1 MDYTVEFS
9 IEYIKEK
16 TQSLYICA
24 GGFEDRSI
32 AIVKNLVDFGDKI
45 FNYSLILEYSIHK
58 KENEP
63 NLDFLGNNLPKIS
76 QHMLENS
83 VVDIEN
89 VFQTKVSFIERL
101 SEISLEEIS
110 TIFLDISGMAN
121 SLILLTL
128 YELDKIF
135 PYKDKIILYA
145 EADTYYPTKDEKDE
159 ILELMKSDNEEDILQ
174 LGEKLGASGA
184 REVVIFPDF
193 KGRFDTNLP
202 ICLIFFIGYEPSR
215 AAGLLDA
222 YRPNLIIA
230 CFGDS
235 PHEKYEW
242 RTKFSNELNKNLFD
256 NFEHVDKCISTF
268 DIPKIIR
275 DLDQIYRSAN
285 NEKILYEHYNIAIT
299 PQCSKLQ
306 TVAIYLFSQIH
317 PDVQVVFCF
326 PGKFNPERYSKGIG
340 KLWICDLQK
349 IKHIRHV
356 S

>member
-1 MDYTVEFS
+1 MDYIAEFNVEYF
-9 IEYIKEK
+9 KEK
-16 TQSLYICA
+16 TQSLYICS

-32 AIVKNLVDFGDKI
+32 AVLKNLVNFGDDI
-45 FNYSLILEYSIHK
+45 FNCSLILEYSIHK
-58 KENEP
+58 KENQR
-63 NLDFLGNNLPKIS
+63 NLDFLEKNLSKVS
-76 QHMLENS
+76 KHVLENS
-83 VVDIEN
+83 IVDIEN
-89 VFQTKVSFIERL
+89 IFKTKNSFIDRL
-101 SEISLEEIS
+101 SGISLDEIN

-128 YELDKIF
+128 HELDKIF
-135 PYKDKIILYA
+135 PYTDKIILYA

-159 ILELMKSDNEEDILQ
+159 ILELMESDIEEDILK

-193 KGRFDTNLP
+193 KGHFDTNLP
-202 ICLIFFIGYEPSR
+202 ICLIFFVGFEPSR

-222 YRPNLIIA
+222 YRPNMIVA

-242 RTKFSNELNKNLFD
+242 RTKFSKDLNENLFD
-256 NFEHVDKCISTF
+256 DFEHVDKSISTF

-275 DLDQIYRSAN
+275 DLDRIYKSTHN
-285 NEKILYEHYNIAIT
+285 DKILYEYYNIAIT
-299 PQCSKLQ
+299 PQFSKIQ
-306 TVAIYLFSQIH
+306 TIAIYLFSQIH
-317 PDVQVVFCF
+317 PDIQVVFCF

-340 KLWICDLQK
+340 KIWICDLQK
-349 IKHIRHV
+349 IKQTRHF